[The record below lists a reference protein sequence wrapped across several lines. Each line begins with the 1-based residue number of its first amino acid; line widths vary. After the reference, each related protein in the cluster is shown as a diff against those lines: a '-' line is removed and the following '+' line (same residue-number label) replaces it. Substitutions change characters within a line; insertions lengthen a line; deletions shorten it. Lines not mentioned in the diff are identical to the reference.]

1 MTCSVLGGILKH
13 FAQSSEDQSANF
25 ELVLRISHY
34 IWFTEAFSASD
45 GEGLLGDIVLN
56 IHPDSFEDISR
67 LLGDQIVFSRSKE
80 DLDFWISCS
89 YTCLQSLGACYGA
102 SQTRESE
109 TSTIA
114 LNEFTSF
121 LRKILIW
128 VWKYSAK
135 VRGSDKDSERQLP
148 RWKLELEEIA
158 TEQRHYLTDKEG
170 NNIPLKEQNFDFI
183 PQLSPSEWEGW
194 LVGLR
199 TILMGT
205 RLGGLGIEPLPEQAG
220 TLMRN
225 PDRFCGRILFSDHL
239 G

>member
-13 FAQSSEDQSANF
+13 FGQISEDQSANF
-25 ELVLRISHY
+25 ELVLQISHY
-34 IWFTEAFSASD
+34 NWFTEAFSASD

-56 IHPDSFEDISR
+56 IRLDSFEDISR

-89 YTCLQSLGACYGA
+89 YTCLQSLGVRYGA
-102 SQTRESE
+102 SQTREPE
-109 TSTIA
+109 TPAIA
-114 LNEFTSF
+114 LNAFTSF
-121 LRKILIW
+121 LWKILIW
-128 VWKYSAK
+128 VWRYSAK
-135 VRGSDKDSERQLP
+135 VRGSGKDSEGQLG

-170 NNIPLKEQNFDFI
+170 NNIPLKEQSFDFI

-205 RLGGLGIEPLPEQAG
+205 QLGGLGIEPLPEQAG
-220 TLMRN
+220 TRMRD
-225 PDRFCGRILFSDHL
+225 PDRFCGRMVFNAH
-239 G
+239 